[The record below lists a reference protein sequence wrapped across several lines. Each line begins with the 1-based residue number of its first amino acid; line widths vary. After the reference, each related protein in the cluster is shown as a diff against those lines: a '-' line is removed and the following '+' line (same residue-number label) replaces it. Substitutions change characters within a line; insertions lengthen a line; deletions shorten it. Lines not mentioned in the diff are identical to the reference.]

1 LAAPLVTKVAG
12 DFGNGVT
19 SIASTD
25 DSLWGN
31 HAS

>member
-1 LAAPLVTKVAG
+1 LVKVAG
-12 DFGNGVT
+12 SFGNGVT

-25 DSLWGN
+25 TSLWGN